1 MKELQFQKLVS
12 KAAEDWIPTKRGGE
26 GNYSTLPIQEL
37 LVGDIIKLDA
47 GMRIPTDCV
56 LVESTDFATDES
68 SLTGEP
74 E

>member
-1 MKELQFQKLVS
+1 MVA
-12 KAAEDWIPTKRGGE
+12 KASEDFIPTKRGGE
-26 GNYSTLPIQEL
+26 GNYKTLPIQEL
-37 LVGDIIKLDA
+37 VVGDVIKLDA
-47 GMRIPTDCV
+47 GMKIPTDCV